1 VIDHT
6 ALLEI
11 YRSQD
16 TDAAFRCLVAGV
28 SGAVPLRCAF
38 FLNIADGSVRNA
50 WPDGAVLTPDLLDTV
65 LHVIRPE
72 VFPLGSEFPFDASRF
87 SDSHM
92 LLLPVHREDEK
103 VGICVLIAEAGSF
116 GEDLQQWSP
125 LLTAIAEAEE
135 RCGRFA
141 ELHSTCDELRRR
153 VEESEALHSLGL
165 AVNRTLN
172 KDEVLNLV
180 ARFTRNLLGAHYVTV
195 NTGAGGRIYMV
206 ASVGLRDAENGG
218 EDYHLARSIVE
229 AERPMVV
236 GGANGTLQV
245 ESFPFH
251 SREGM
256 KVGLGIPLT
265 LFGDTFGSL
274 IVGYRTEYEITPH
287 DTRLALTLAGH
298 AAVAISNARLHESV
312 EQRSED
318 LEIAYAELNR
328 ATQAKERFFASI
340 NHELRNPLSA
350 VIGYQ
355 TLVLDNT
362 GGEMPPD
369 ARKYL
374 QKANRAANTLR
385 VLVDDLLDL
394 SRIAAGK
401 MELNLRD
408 CSVTDILEGAL
419 NTIMP
424 AAEEK
429 GIPLLVSG
437 ASDAPALRTDPDRVQ
452 QVLVN
457 LLSNA
462 VKFTTEG
469 EVRVE
474 VLTVAEPPHTGA
486 SADAAE
492 DESAESVDS
501 PRPVWLE
508 MRVVDTGPGL
518 QPSDLSLIFE
528 EFEQV
533 KGTSGGTGLGL
544 PIARRLSRLLGG
556 DLVASSQPGQGSTFV
571 IRIPVVPVAPEV
583 SVGAL
588 AS

>member
-1 VIDHT
+1 MIDHT
-6 ALLEI
+6 ALLQI

-16 TDAAFRCLVAGV
+16 TAAAFRCLVDAV
-28 SGAVPLRCAF
+28 SGAVPLHGAF
-38 FLNIADGSVRNA
+38 FLNTGDGSVRNA
-50 WPDGAVLTPDLLDTV
+50 WPDDAALTPDLLDTV

-92 LLLPVHREDEK
+92 LLLPVHRKDEK

-116 GEDLQQWSP
+116 GEDLQGWAP
-125 LLTAIAEAEE
+125 LSEAIAEAEE
-135 RCGRFA
+135 RCGRSA
-141 ELHSTCDELRRR
+141 EMEATCDELRRR

-180 ARFTRNLLGAHYVTV
+180 ARFSRNLLGAHYVTV
-195 NTGAGGRIYMV
+195 NTGADGRIYMV
-206 ASVGLRDAENGG
+206 ASVGLRHAEDGG

-236 GGANGTLQV
+236 GGPTGALQV

-251 SREGM
+251 AREGM

-274 IVGYRTEYEITPH
+274 IVGYRSDYAITPH
-287 DTRLALTLAGH
+287 DIRLALTLAGH

-312 EQRSED
+312 EQRSHD

-362 GGEMPPD
+362 ESEMPAD

-374 QKANRAANTLR
+374 RKANRAANTLR
-385 VLVDDLLDL
+385 ILVDDLLNL
-394 SRIAAGK
+394 SKIAAGK
-401 MELNLRD
+401 IELNLRD

-452 QVLVN
+452 QILVN

-462 VKFTTEG
+462 VKFTSEG

-474 VLTVAEPPHTGA
+474 VATVADPQQTSEDGA
-486 SADAAE
+486 DSAGE
-492 DESAESVDS
+492 NDS
-501 PRPVWLE
+501 PRPLWLE
-508 MRVVDTGPGL
+508 MR
-518 QPSDLSLIFE
+518 
-528 EFEQV
+528 
-533 KGTSGGTGLGL
+533 
-544 PIARRLSRLLGG
+544 
-556 DLVASSQPGQGSTFV
+556 
-571 IRIPVVPVAPEV
+571 
-583 SVGAL
+583 
-588 AS
+588 